1 MNHDV
6 NNKISR
12 ILHFQSAVQCFELC
26 AFHTLLYPKDLAID
40 QLRRKRLTLKDNS
53 YEMNCMKCIRIGSQI
68 FSFVLQTWM
77 PTHLDNSAP
86 FFSKLVID
94 LFKYYITL
102 NKENTSEYVLGTCM
116 YVILLTFSI
125 ISIINF
131 VIFYFFI
138 CIQTS

>member
-6 NNKISR
+6 NNKLSR
-12 ILHFQSAVQCFELC
+12 ILHFQSTVQCFELW

-40 QLRRKRLTLKDNS
+40 QLHVNIVLNIKRTLKDNS
-53 YEMNCMKCIRIGSQI
+53 YEMKCMRIGSQI
-68 FSFVLQTWM
+68 LSVILQTWM

-86 FFSKLVID
+86 FVSKLVID

-116 YVILLTFSI
+116 
-125 ISIINF
+125 
-131 VIFYFFI
+131 
-138 CIQTS
+138 